1 MKKKKWSCVLLILA
15 FVLLLAACQQNAN
28 HKTTEEKVTDPKQ
41 LYTTAFQK
49 TLNAKTYDS
58 SIDADI
64 NIDTSNLQGEYKEI
78 ADVINNAK
86 LTVDAKV
93 NEETKQSELVFKGKF
108 SYENLSMDFNV
119 PVYLDED
126 KQRGYIKLDSMLKSF
141 GIFLGTS
148 ENHLKSVKNK
158 YLEFSLEEDQ
168 PLNPHTEER
177 LKRKLQESLIKA
189 MGDIPQDNFKKSQQ
203 GAAQKVTLSLSNK
216 GFKTFIMNYFDVS
229 GEALKDPLTNTEMN
243 QLKEDFLEKINFKK
257 LSITATMDNKEYIQ
271 NVNTDI
277 LFHVDHRDFT
287 GDIGCKLS
295 TSYKNINGDVTF
307 KYNPKKDQILTEDEF
322 EELMTQ
328 ATEMN

>member
-1 MKKKKWSCVLLILA
+1 MKKKKWSCVWLILA
-15 FVLLLAACQQNAN
+15 FVLVLAACQQDAN
-28 HKTTEEKVTDPKQ
+28 HKTTEGKVTDPKQ

-49 TLNAKTYDS
+49 MLNAKTYDS

-86 LTVDAKV
+86 LTVDIKA

-119 PVYLDED
+119 PVYLDEN
-126 KQRGYIKLDSMLKSF
+126 KQRGYIKLDNALKSF

-189 MGDIPQDNFKKSQQ
+189 MDDIPQDNFKKSQQ
-203 GAAQKVTLSLSNK
+203 GSAQKVTLSLSNK
-216 GFKTFIMNYFDVS
+216 GFKTFIMNYLDVC
-229 GEALKDPLTNTEMN
+229 GETLKDPLTDTEMN
-243 QLKEDFLEKINFKK
+243 QLKDFFEKINFKK
-257 LSITATMDNKEYIQ
+257 LSMTATMDNKEYIH
-271 NVNTDI
+271 NFDTDI
-277 LFHVDHRDFT
+277 LLHVDHNDFT
-287 GDIGCKLS
+287 GDIGFKLS
-295 TSYKNINGDVTF
+295 TSYKNINGDVTL
-307 KYNPKKDQILTEDEF
+307 KYKPNKDQILTEDEF